1 MRLIQQFGLILLAV
15 LWGHSAECGIMSN
28 VLQNPGF
35 ELGTN
40 DVLSSW
46 TPWGNAWRQGIPAH
60 SGTNAGKLFGNW
72 STSTNFSYFYQI
84 FPASRG
90 QVWSGTAWAYN
101 PEGDQMR
108 GENRAYLTVGF
119 LDAAFNGILY
129 CASPKQ
135 ITAGSPTNQWIPLS
149 ATARAPWNAAYATFI
164 LDFMQVTNAGGAA
177 RFDDC
182 EFGLA
187 TTNTVHFANRDW
199 IVYDW
204 SWDWVNRTNMI
215 VNSTN
220 CVSVD
225 TNGWLHVSIR
235 NLDGHWWCG
244 QIESIDWL
252 GYGEYSWSVE
262 GPLDRLESNTI
273 VGLFCFDEP
282 RGVTNYEIDIE
293 ISRALIGGGA
303 SNLLYT
309 VQPWYIPANGY
320 QTPMAL
326 TNTETTHR
334 FQWTPGT
341 AHWVSYYGHDREPV
355 DSNHVFAERVY
366 VSDNVPV
373 PPARGE
379 INFWLCEGL
388 APPDT
393 QYLEYVVKDFRFKPF
408 AGVLLADEFS
418 DGSRSNIW
426 TELGYSDHEIEE
438 TNGCLRVRPGL
449 SWETAGYVTAREMG
463 WGAGAL
469 EYTFSAIL
477 KTVLVDVARSG
488 DDIAG
493 ILSFCSENGNAW
505 VATNAF
511 TLESLYDVENDQL
524 TLILFSKDQWPGTW
538 GQTNFAGTVT
548 NASRYFSAGG
558 IDLRLTLN
566 KDSYALAVH
575 GTNGLPVFMSI
586 DSGSL
591 TGRHNLSWRLDHGY
605 WEIGAWNDD
614 PARGSVFWD
623 HTEIRVDP
631 PSEAPF
637 TIDLKTTGDLAS
649 VSWSGAFY
657 RAYSVMKSTNL
668 VQGFS
673 PFATNIY
680 SMPFLNMFTDELGS
694 AAAVFYR
701 IISSADVLP

>member
-1 MRLIQQFGLILLAV
+1 MRWIQQCGLTLLAV
-15 LWGHSAECGIMSN
+15 LWARSAECVIQSN

-35 ELGTN
+35 EWGTN
-40 DVLSSW
+40 DVPNGW
-46 TPWGNAWRQGIPAH
+46 VPWGNSWRQGLPAH

-72 STSTNFSYFYQI
+72 STPTNFSYFYQTV
-84 FPASRG
+84 PASRG
-90 QVWSGTAWAYN
+90 QIWSGTAWAYN

-119 LDAAFNGILY
+119 LDANFNGILY

-135 ITAGSPTNQWIPLS
+135 ITSGSPTNQWIPIS

-164 LDFMQVTNAGGAA
+164 LNFMQVTNAGGAA

-199 IVYDW
+199 VVYDW

-225 TNGWLHVSIR
+225 TNGWLHLSIR
-235 NLDGHWWCG
+235 NIDGHWWCG
-244 QIESIDWL
+244 QVESIDWL

-282 RGVTNYEIDIE
+282 RGETHHEIDIE
-293 ISRALIGGGA
+293 VSRALVGGYA

-320 QTPMAL
+320 QTPMVL
-326 TNTETTHR
+326 TNTTTTHR
-334 FQWTPGT
+334 FQWTPGKV
-341 AHWVSYYGHDREPV
+341 HWLSYYGHDREPGA
-355 DSNHVFAERVY
+355 SNQVFAERVY
-366 VSDNVPV
+366 ESERVPV

-393 QYLEYVVKDFRFKPF
+393 QYLEFVVKDFRFKPF
-408 AGVLLADEFS
+408 AGVLLADEFD

-426 TELGYSDHEIEE
+426 IDFGYAEHEIEE
-438 TNGCLRVRPGL
+438 TNGSLRVRPGL
-449 SWETAGYVTAREMG
+449 TWETAGYLADREMG
-463 WGAGAL
+463 WGGGAL

-477 KTVLVDVARSG
+477 KTISVDTARSG
-488 DDIAG
+488 SDIAG
-493 ILSFCSENGNAW
+493 ILSFCSEKNNAW

-511 TLESLYDVENDQL
+511 TLESLYDLENDRL
-524 TLILFSKDQWPGTW
+524 TLIFFSKDQGPGTW

-548 NASRYFSAGG
+548 NASRYFSGGG
-558 IDLRLTLN
+558 IEQRLTLN
-566 KDSYALAVH
+566 KDSYVLVVCE
-575 GTNGLPVFMSI
+575 TNGLPVSMSV
-586 DSGSL
+586 DAGSL
-591 TGRHNLSWRLDHGY
+591 VGRHDLSWRLNHGY

-623 HTEIRVDP
+623 RTGIRVDP
-631 PSEAPF
+631 PPEVPF
-637 TIDLKTTGDLAS
+637 TIDLKTTGELAAL
-649 VSWSGAFY
+649 SWSSTFY
-657 RAYSVMKSTNL
+657 RAYSVMRSTNL

-673 PFATNIY
+673 PYATNIY
-680 SMPFLNMFTDELGS
+680 PVPSLNVFTDAMGS
-694 AAAVFYR
+694 ADAVFYR
-701 IISSADVLP
+701 IRSAADVLP